1 MQFSPTAEDMHAL
14 ASEHDERYDSP
25 NPEWDSFLQE
35 QEDKF
40 LESFLKSAMESAYEL
55 WLSLAWE
62 TLKPLKWG
70 A

>member
-1 MQFSPTAEDMHAL
+1 MQFSTTAEDMHAL

-40 LESFLKSAMESAYEL
+40 LDSFFESAMESAYEL
-55 WLSLAWE
+55 
-62 TLKPLKWG
+62 
-70 A
+70 

>member
-14 ASEHDERYDSP
+14 ASDYSERCDSP

-40 LESFLKSAMESAYEL
+40 LESFLESAMESAYEL
-55 WLSLAWE
+55 
-62 TLKPLKWG
+62 
-70 A
+70 